1 VNLEERKQVLLKD
14 LEQLDRTIQYHQ
26 RQMNQALTVMAET
39 RGKLQLLDELSV
51 PEGETPP
58 VPPEP

>member
-1 VNLEERKQVLLKD
+1 MNYADRRKKLIAD
-14 LEQLDRTIQYHQ
+14 LEQLDRAIQYHQ
-26 RQMNQALTVMAET
+26 RQMNQALTALAET

-51 PEGETPP
+51 TESEAPP